1 MDVIVS
7 VDDFRTAARRRVPRW
22 LFDYVDGGSYAEA
35 TLLRNRS
42 CFNEHPF
49 LPRVLRQ
56 IAQPDTTTTVLGV
69 KHAFPLILSP
79 VGMGGMLSAAGE
91 GAAARAA
98 ADATLSMCVSHFSI
112 ASIENLART
121 VDPARLMFQLY
132 IFRDRAITADMVRRA
147 WDAGVR
153 TLVLTVD
160 TPVTPLRERD
170 ARNGFRRLSRLSGRQ
185 ICQMASRP
193 RWTLGVAQR
202 SDRVIGNLVPYSMG
216 RTLFEQAATISR
228 SLDPAI
234 GWADVAW
241 LRQLWKGQ
249 FVLKGI
255 LHPEDTERA
264 AGIGADAV
272 ILSNHGGRQL
282 DGAVAA
288 LETLEANVA
297 TAAGRLEILVDGG
310 FRYGNDIMRALTLG
324 ARAVMVG
331 RPWAYALA
339 AGGEK
344 GVRDLLTYF
353 HEGLQSGMSL
363 LGADGIQN
371 LQEENYQVPV

>member
-1 MDVIVS
+1 
-7 VDDFRTAARRRVPRW
+7 
-22 LFDYVDGGSYAEA
+22 
-35 TLLRNRS
+35 
-42 CFNEHPF
+42 
-49 LPRVLRQ
+49 
-56 IAQPDTTTTVLGV
+56 
-69 KHAFPLILSP
+69 
-79 VGMGGMLSAAGE
+79 
-91 GAAARAA
+91 
-98 ADATLSMCVSHFSI
+98 
-112 ASIENLART
+112 
-121 VDPARLMFQLY
+121 
-132 IFRDRAITADMVRRA
+132 
-147 WDAGVR
+147 
-153 TLVLTVD
+153 
-160 TPVTPLRERD
+160 
-170 ARNGFRRLSRLSGRQ
+170 
-185 ICQMASRP
+185 
-193 RWTLGVAQR
+193 
-202 SDRVIGNLVPYSMG
+202 VIGNLVPYSMG

-228 SLDPAI
+228 SLEPAI

-310 FRYGNDIMRALTLG
+310 FRYGNDIMKALTLG

-363 LGADGIQN
+363 LGADRIQN